1 MIEFDTKYLYTIT
14 FFSSAI
20 GLIVFLGLMLGVV
33 YFIIK
38 LFNKFVLSIFGKE
51 GDNDVIY
58 D

>member
-38 LFNKFVLSIFGKE
+38 LFNRLVLSIFGKE
-51 GDNDVIY
+51 GDNDTIY